1 MKSLYLFFP
10 FMSLEQNLH
19 KKMMKMILGTVVHIE
34 DTEQSEA
41 VLSAMEDTAKPKA
54 RGIKQFFLSG
64 INELKRDIKK
74 GKKKSA

>member
-1 MKSLYLFFP
+1 
-10 FMSLEQNLH
+10 MSLEQNLH

-54 RGIKQFFLSG
+54 RSIKQFFLSG

>member
-1 MKSLYLFFP
+1 
-10 FMSLEQNLH
+10 MSLEQNLH

-64 INELKRDIKK
+64 INELKRDIKR

>member
-1 MKSLYLFFP
+1 
-10 FMSLEQNLH
+10 MSLEQNLH
-19 KKMMKMILGTVVHIE
+19 KKLMIMILGTVVHIE

>member
-1 MKSLYLFFP
+1 
-10 FMSLEQNLH
+10 MSLEQNLH

-64 INELKRDIKK
+64 IKELKRDIKK

>member
-1 MKSLYLFFP
+1 
-10 FMSLEQNLH
+10 MSLEQNLH

-64 INELKRDIKK
+64 INELKRVIKN
-74 GKKKSA
+74 GKKNSA

>member
-1 MKSLYLFFP
+1 
-10 FMSLEQNLH
+10 MSLEQNLH

-64 INELKRDIKK
+64 INELKRGIKK

>member
-1 MKSLYLFFP
+1 
-10 FMSLEQNLH
+10 MSLEQNLH

-41 VLSAMEDTAKPKA
+41 GLSAMEDTAKPKA

>member
-1 MKSLYLFFP
+1 
-10 FMSLEQNLH
+10 MSLEQNLH

-34 DTEQSEA
+34 DTEQSEE

>member
-1 MKSLYLFFP
+1 
-10 FMSLEQNLH
+10 MSLEQNLH
-19 KKMMKMILGTVVHIE
+19 KKMMKMILG
-34 DTEQSEA
+34 A

>member
-1 MKSLYLFFP
+1 
-10 FMSLEQNLH
+10 MSLEQNLH

>member
-1 MKSLYLFFP
+1 
-10 FMSLEQNLH
+10 MSLEQNLH

-41 VLSAMEDTAKPKA
+41 VLSAMEDSAKPKA

>member
-1 MKSLYLFFP
+1 
-10 FMSLEQNLH
+10 MSLEQNLH

-41 VLSAMEDTAKPKA
+41 VLSAIEDTAKPKA

>member
-1 MKSLYLFFP
+1 
-10 FMSLEQNLH
+10 
-19 KKMMKMILGTVVHIE
+19 
-34 DTEQSEA
+34 
-41 VLSAMEDTAKPKA
+41 MEDSAKPKA

>member
-1 MKSLYLFFP
+1 
-10 FMSLEQNLH
+10 MSLEQNLH

-64 INELKRDIKK
+64 INELNILYFIFSRN
-74 GKKKSA
+74 

>member
-1 MKSLYLFFP
+1 
-10 FMSLEQNLH
+10 MSLEQYLH

>member
-1 MKSLYLFFP
+1 
-10 FMSLEQNLH
+10 MSLEQNLH

-54 RGIKQFFLSG
+54 VFLVW
-64 INELKRDIKK
+64 N
-74 GKKKSA
+74 

>member
-1 MKSLYLFFP
+1 
-10 FMSLEQNLH
+10 MSLEQNLH
-19 KKMMKMILGTVVHIE
+19 KKMMKMILGTVFHIE

>member
-1 MKSLYLFFP
+1 
-10 FMSLEQNLH
+10 MSLEKNLH

>member
-1 MKSLYLFFP
+1 
-10 FMSLEQNLH
+10 MSLEQNLH
-19 KKMMKMILGTVVHIE
+19 KKMMKMILGTVVRIE

>member
-1 MKSLYLFFP
+1 
-10 FMSLEQNLH
+10 MSLEQNLH
-19 KKMMKMILGTVVHIE
+19 KMMMKMILGTVVHIE

>member
-1 MKSLYLFFP
+1 
-10 FMSLEQNLH
+10 MSLEQNLH

-41 VLSAMEDTAKPKA
+41 VLSAVEDTAKPKA

>member
-1 MKSLYLFFP
+1 
-10 FMSLEQNLH
+10 MSLEQNLH

-54 RGIKQFFLSG
+54 RGIKQSFLSG

>member
-1 MKSLYLFFP
+1 
-10 FMSLEQNLH
+10 MSLEQNLH

-74 GKKKSA
+74 GKKSA

>member
-1 MKSLYLFFP
+1 
-10 FMSLEQNLH
+10 MSLEQNLH

-74 GKKKSA
+74 GKKKSV